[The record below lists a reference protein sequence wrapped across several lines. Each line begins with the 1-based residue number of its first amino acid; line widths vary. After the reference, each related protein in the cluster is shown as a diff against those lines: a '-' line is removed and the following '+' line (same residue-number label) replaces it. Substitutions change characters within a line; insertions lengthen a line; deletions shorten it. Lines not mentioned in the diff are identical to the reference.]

1 MRKWIRNTGVILSAG
16 GIGVYSVYRMVF
28 GRNRKNPG
36 VENEMPQGKQ
46 YDAYA
51 DIIQK
56 NYNSALKIPY
66 QQVFIESRD
75 GLTLA
80 ANYYHFR
87 DGAPL
92 LLFFHGYHSGPLRD
106 GSGLLLYA
114 KKMNYNL
121 LMVNQRAHGRS
132 DGKTITF
139 GIKERFDCLDWID
152 YANRRFGKETPIVLA
167 GVSMGAATVLMASS
181 LKLPDNVR
189 GIIADCPYSA
199 PKEILKTVMKDMKF
213 PVHITYATV
222 KLGAK
227 IFGGFDVE
235 EYSALE
241 AVKHCSV
248 PLLLIHGD
256 GDDFVPCEMSRLCY
270 EACAG
275 QEKKLVLVKGAG
287 HAVSYCADTPLYE
300 KELTEFLNKIV

>member
-1 MRKWIRNTGVILSAG
+1 MKKWIRNTGVVLSAG

-28 GRNRKNPG
+28 GRNRRNPG
-36 VENEMPQGKQ
+36 VENEIPKGKQ
-46 YDAYA
+46 YDGYA
-51 DIIQK
+51 DIIRE
-56 NYNSALKIPY
+56 NYDRASEIPY

-80 ANYYHFR
+80 ANYYHFQ

-92 LLFFHGYHSGPLRD
+92 ILFFHGYHSGPLRD

-114 KKMNYNL
+114 KKRNYNL

-132 DGKTITF
+132 DGKNITF
-139 GIKERFDCLDWID
+139 GIKERFDCLDWIC
-152 YANRRFGKETPIVLA
+152 YANRRFGREMPIVLA

-199 PKEILKTVMKDMKF
+199 PKEILKTVMKHQKF

-227 IFGGFDVE
+227 LFGRFDVE

-241 AVKHCSV
+241 AMKHCTV
-248 PLLLIHGD
+248 PILLIHGD
-256 GDDFVPCEMSRLCY
+256 HDDFVPCEMSRLCY
-270 EACAG
+270 ETCASK
-275 QEKKLVLVKGAG
+275 EKKLVLVKGAG

-300 KELTEFLNKIV
+300 KELTEFFNKIL